1 VGTEEVGSG
10 RCTAVAR
17 TGDAEGG
24 SGWWA
29 VGGVA
34 TGSAEEIVIFYLFKL
49 ISNGIDLI
57 RSKDGLS
64 ELESFQIKYGIDGN

>member
-1 VGTEEVGSG
+1 
-10 RCTAVAR
+10 
-17 TGDAEGG
+17 
-24 SGWWA
+24 

-49 ISNGIDLI
+49 ISNG
-57 RSKDGLS
+57 LS